1 MAKAI
6 EKQSNKMKTKN
17 TSTPDTK
24 LRFLYSLLFIFLIAL
39 PLPAGASK
47 KSDGN
52 QILAIGTSVI
62 RKENLAK
69 AKKNAISQALM
80 KGIEDYLVRRLGS
93 EGMVN
98 NFQRLVHEI
107 IPVAR
112 ENIENFHILAE
123 DQTGDVYKILVRLK
137 INKKVIDEKL
147 RRAGLVSIK
156 GPATKMLFMISEA
169 DERGTRYWWK
179 YPEDASAMSSIE
191 LALHNAFQDRG
202 FSPINRRVNI
212 PEAEFSEDMRSSD
225 LSADAILTWGKLFS
239 ADVVICGRTKVM
251 DEEDVSLTLKAI
263 DVIKGSLIYQGMHI
277 EPILKDP
284 EGNAQMIETL
294 KRLVNHL
301 AIRLTPA
308 IVKAAGPARKE
319 SIVLE
324 ATLTGLKTYRQFID
338 FRNFLRKDVTGVK
351 SVKQTRVRKNS
362 ISFEIEFEG
371 DGNKFLE
378 RVMNHENLP
387 LLLDFNRTEDEKIIF
402 EVQ

>member
-1 MAKAI
+1 MK
-6 EKQSNKMKTKN
+6 NKI
-17 TSTPDTK
+17 TSTPYTK
-24 LRFLYSLLFIFLIAL
+24 LHFLCLLLSIFLIAI
-39 PLPAGASK
+39 PLSARASK

-62 RKENLAK
+62 QKKNLAK
-69 AKKNAISQALM
+69 AKEEAISQALM

-93 EGMVN
+93 EGMVI

-123 DQTGDVYKILVRLK
+123 DQTKNAYKILVRLR

-147 RRAGLVSIK
+147 RRAGLVIIK

-179 YPEDASAMSSIE
+179 DPEEASAMSSIE

-225 LSADAILTWGKLFS
+225 LSDNAILTWGKLFS
-239 ADVVICGRTKVM
+239 ADVVICGRTKIM
-251 DEEDVSLTLKAI
+251 DEEDASLTLKAI
-263 DVIKGSLIYQGMHI
+263 DVTEGSLIYQGMRI
-277 EPILKDP
+277 EPILKDTQ
-284 EGNAQMIETL
+284 GNAQMIETL
-294 KRLVNHL
+294 KKLVKHL

-308 IVKAAGPARKE
+308 IIKAAGPAREE
-319 SIVLE
+319 SVVLE

-338 FRNFLRKDVTGVK
+338 FRNFLRKDVTGIK
-351 SVKQTRVRKNS
+351 SVKQTRVRKDS
-362 ISFEIEFEG
+362 ISLEIEFEG

-378 RVMNHENLP
+378 RIMNHENLP
-387 LLLDFNRTEDEKIIF
+387 LLLDFNQTEDEKIIF